1 MDNPVVNFK
10 DVTGTVIISQEG
22 IHANRFDRCCDKTV
36 IYFGVKIPRKKIPK
50 GMEPEA
56 IQKFIS
62 VNIQTIIRFSI
73 QRDATDYFIR
83 FECIISARLK

>member
-1 MDNPVVNFK
+1 MVFTP
-10 DVTGTVIISQEG
+10 TV
-22 IHANRFDRCCDKTV
+22 CTV
-36 IYFGVKIPRKKIPK
+36 LMKIFVALAVENVGVRKPCKKIPK

-83 FECIISARLK
+83 FE

>member
-1 MDNPVVNFK
+1 MVFKQTAFIDVVLIRIVVFLATNTGNF
-10 DVTGTVIISQEG
+10 V
-22 IHANRFDRCCDKTV
+22 
-36 IYFGVKIPRKKIPK
+36 VKIPRKKIPK
-50 GMEPEA
+50 GMEPEP

-83 FECIISARLK
+83 FECMILIRQK